1 MAVDRSDKEL
11 RSADHLK
18 HLSAERSR
26 QNRIRTVLGS
36 GIFALFLIFAM
47 TIAQQFRSFDS
58 ARLEVKM
65 NARASASLWPIVSEE
80 LDALIP
86 KVLPPLDATF
96 RAESPR
102 YLPRLVQHLEV
113 EVERYSEDAEEQGD
127 RILDAALEQA
137 LEARSEEIAALQGSL
152 DGEETRSDGSFD
164 AMVERAQGWA
174 RAELDHV
181 FGDEDSVLDRLREK
195 ALQSANGEPSAEN
208 LDDLL
213 MSLIAVVNPKTEQ
226 GG

>member
-1 MAVDRSDKEL
+1 M
-11 RSADHLK
+11 
-18 HLSAERSR
+18 
-26 QNRIRTVLGS
+26 
-36 GIFALFLIFAM
+36 
-47 TIAQQFRSFDS
+47 
-58 ARLEVKM
+58 
-65 NARASASLWPIVSEE
+65 
-80 LDALIP
+80 
-86 KVLPPLDATF
+86 
-96 RAESPR
+96 
-102 YLPRLVQHLEV
+102 EV

-181 FGDEDSVLDRLREK
+181 FGDEDAVLDRLREK